1 MIGPTGTV
9 RVMVATRPVDFRKG
23 AEGLAALAREMIQA
37 DPFNGSIYVFRAK
50 RADRVKMVFWDG
62 TSVCLFSKLL
72 EDGQFRWPRLRGRR
86 RPVAGAAATD
96 RGRHADRDD
105 GGSRHRLQI
114 RRPPAVVSPSP
125 DLRAARHSSRPL
137 DARRLG
143 RARRVPLAPHPRA
156 HSRSPQVL
164 NEAFRRRDD
173 GAGARPWAWA
183 DENRSTL
190 GLRARRQALGRI
202 GPASGRLCLCAEQEV
217 RTAHCASRRLQGVL
231 QVDGYA
237 GYRVLAEKG
246 DVRLA
251 FCWTHVRRRFYELAV
266 AGPAPIASEALERI
280 AALYAIEQDIRGRS
294 AEERRAVRQ
303 NRTRPLLTDLETWLR
318 QKLSLISQKIKLAEA
333 TPNPTGSASPASSTT
348 VASRW
353 TPTLLSARSVPSR

>member
-1 MIGPTGTV
+1 MRRTGS
-9 RVMVATRPVDFRKG
+9 PNSPW
-23 AEGLAALAREMIQA
+23 LAG
-37 DPFNGSIYVFRAK
+37 FK
-50 RADRVKMVFWDG
+50 
-62 TSVCLFSKLL
+62 
-72 EDGQFRWPRLRGRR
+72 
-86 RPVAGAAATD
+86 
-96 RGRHADRDD
+96 
-105 GGSRHRLQI
+105 
-114 RRPPAVVSPSP
+114 
-125 DLRAARHSSRPL
+125 
-137 DARRLG
+137 
-143 RARRVPLAPHPRA
+143 
-156 HSRSPQVL
+156 
-164 NEAFRRRDD
+164 
-173 GAGARPWAWA
+173 
-183 DENRSTL
+183 
-190 GLRARRQALGRI
+190 
-202 GPASGRLCLCAEQEV
+202 
-217 RTAHCASRRLQGVL
+217 GVL